1 MIMKKIYSFPIVS
14 VLVVILFSACS
25 MRNVSINTIRP
36 ADINVPSHI
45 DTLLLLNRTYFSS
58 QAIGI
63 IEGILTGEMPG
74 EDKAGTQAA
83 MSSFQNTL
91 AYSNRFVVKNAAE
104 IFPGNSVTAAFPAP
118 LSWSDIENLC
128 GKYTTQA
135 VVAIEIF
142 DSDFIVTDGK
152 RKTKKEVTENGV
164 KKTIEVDEF
173 FAKGVGNLKI
183 GFRIYDPANKTI
195 VDQQLVSQNNTWE
208 AVGNSV
214 QDALV
219 RLIAKTEATRYL
231 GGLAGNNYAYKIA
244 PMPVTISRQFYKKI
258 KGVPMAASAVRKADV
273 NDWNGAMEIW
283 KTSLAEAKTTKQMG
297 RICYN
302 VAVAY
307 EVIGDLANAKIWA
320 NKAYVDYGNK
330 TAKTYSAAL
339 NQREY
344 DANRVQQQMQ

>member
-1 MIMKKIYSFPIVS
+1 MKKFYAFSITALLS
-14 VLVVILFSACS
+14 VFLFSACS

-45 DTLLLLNRTYFSS
+45 DTLLLLNRTNYSS
-58 QAIGI
+58 QAVGI

-83 MSSFQNTL
+83 INSFQSTL

-104 IFPGNSVTAAFPAP
+104 IFPGNSLTTAFPAP
-118 LSWSDIENLC
+118 LSWGDIENLC
-128 GKYTTQA
+128 SKYNTQA

-142 DSDFIVTDGK
+142 DTDFIVTDGK
-152 RKTKKEVTENGV
+152 RTVQKDVTENGV
-164 KKTIEVDEF
+164 KKTVNKEEY
-173 FAKGVGNLKI
+173 FAKGVGNITI

-195 VDQQLVSQNNTWE
+195 VDQQLITNNNTWE
-208 AVGNSV
+208 AVGTSI
-214 QDALV
+214 QDALAH
-219 RLIAKTEATRYL
+219 LIAKTEATRYL
-231 GGLAGNNYAYKIA
+231 GNLVGSNYAYKIA

-258 KGVPMAASAVRKADV
+258 KSVPLAASAVRKADV
-273 NDWNGAMEIW
+273 NDWNGAMETW
-283 KTSLAEAKTTKQMG
+283 KTSLAEAKTAKQMG

-307 EVIGDLANAKIWA
+307 EVLGDLANAKIWA

-330 TAKTYSAAL
+330 KAKTYSAAL
-339 NQREY
+339 NIREY